1 MREDDMVDDDELVVD
16 CEMMVD
22 DPSSVWT
29 PLFFTFPK

>member
-22 DPSSVWT
+22 DPSSV
-29 PLFFTFPK
+29 